1 MKRNGTV
8 ETEIDPELTPIP
20 VSGVA
25 PLELVTRHLAL
36 MEYRLSRVERS
47 IGKLGGAVLTA
58 AGTVVASLLVQWLT
72 RK

>member
-8 ETEIDPELTPIP
+8 DAEIDLELTPIP
-20 VSGVA
+20 VSGGA
-25 PLELVTRHLAL
+25 SLELITRHLAV
-36 MEYRLSRVERS
+36 MEWRLSKMERS
-47 IGKLGGAVLTA
+47 IGRLGGAVLTA